1 MSGETGSGEWET
13 VIGLEIHAQLST
25 QSKIFSGSAIAY
37 GAPPNAQA
45 NLVDLGYPGV
55 LPVLNG
61 EAVRMA
67 VKFGLAIGARIA
79 SHSVFARKNYFYPDL
94 PKGYQISQYELPI
107 VAEGSIDVV
116 LDDGTHKRV
125 GVTRAHLEEDAGK
138 SLHEGLPGVTGID
151 LNRAGTPLV
160 EIVSEPDM
168 RSAKEAVAYMKKVHT
183 LVRYLEI
190 CDGNMQEGSFRCDA
204 NVSVRRKGAEKFGT
218 RAEIK
223 NLNSFRF
230 VEKAIN
236 YEVERQ
242 IDLIE
247 SGGKVKQETRLYD
260 PDKGETR
267 SMRSKEEANDYRYFP
282 DPDLLPVVLDETF
295 ISGVRATLP
304 ELPDQ
309 KAARF
314 ASEYG
319 LSVYDAGVLTASRE
333 LAAYYEDVAREVP
346 GEPKLAANWVMGEL
360 AAALNKDGLEIGAV
374 AGGATAGA
382 GGGTGGPGS
391 GKLPAARLAGLVK
404 RIADQTIS
412 GKIAKE
418 VFEAMWASGSDADAI
433 IEEKGLKQIT
443 DSSAIER
450 AIEEVMAKNPGQLAD
465 YRSGKDKLFGFFVG
479 QVMKATG
486 GKANPAQLNEL
497 LKKKLQQ

>member
-1 MSGETGSGEWET
+1 MAMSGESTGGGATNAGWET

-25 QSKIFSGSAIAY
+25 KSKIFSGSATAY

-79 SHSVFARKNYFYPDL
+79 NSSVFARKNYFYPDL
-94 PKGYQISQYELPI
+94 PKGYQISQYELPV
-107 VAEGSIDVV
+107 VANGSIDIV
-116 LDDGTHKRV
+116 LEDGTHKRV

-138 SLHEGLPGVTGID
+138 SLHEGLPGVSGID

-204 NVSVRRKGAEKFGT
+204 NVSVRRTGTSKFGT

-236 YEVERQ
+236 YEVGRQ
-242 IDLIE
+242 IDLLE
-247 SGGKVKQETRLYD
+247 SGGKVVQETRLYD

-267 SMRSKEEANDYRYFP
+267 SMRTKEEANDYRYFP

-295 ISGVRATLP
+295 IAAVRSTLP

-314 ASEYG
+314 VSGFG
-319 LSVYDAGVLTASRE
+319 LSTYDAGVLSASRE
-333 LAAYYEDVAREVP
+333 LGAYYEAVVGKGGAQALD
-346 GEPKLAANWVMGEL
+346 PKLAANWVMGEL
-360 AAALNKDGLEIGAV
+360 AAALNKEGLEID
-374 AGGATAGA
+374 
-382 GGGTGGPGS
+382 S
-391 GKLPAARLAGLVK
+391 GRMPPERLAGLLR

-418 VFEAMWASGSDADAI
+418 VFEAMWADGSDADAV
-433 IEEKGLKQIT
+433 IESKGLKQIT
-443 DSSAIER
+443 DTGAIER
-450 AIEEVMAKNPGQLAD
+450 AIDEVMARNPQQLAD
-465 YRSGKDKLFGFFVG
+465 FRSGKDKLFGFFVG

-497 LKKKLQQ
+497 LKKKLPG